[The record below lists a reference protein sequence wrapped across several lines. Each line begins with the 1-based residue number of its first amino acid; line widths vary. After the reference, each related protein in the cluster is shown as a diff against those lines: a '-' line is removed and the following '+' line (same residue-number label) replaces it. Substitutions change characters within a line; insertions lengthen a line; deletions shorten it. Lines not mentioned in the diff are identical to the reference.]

1 MTNYLITAK
10 AEVLYEKTFSV
21 LAKYVKYL
29 EETQEPLEC
38 IRTLYESLSNYP
50 DKIML
55 CDNET
60 SYDILKKNIDE
71 YEIIIDNITVSIP
84 VGA

>member
-29 EETQEPLEC
+29 EETQEPLERYMRVYQIIPIKLC
-38 IRTLYESLSNYP
+38 FV
-50 DKIML
+50 IMKQAMI
-55 CDNET
+55 
-60 SYDILKKNIDE
+60 Y
-71 YEIIIDNITVSIP
+71 
-84 VGA
+84 